1 MMLVFPQLQTG
12 AGGQFPIIR
21 RRTLTTMG
29 NTLADGSRI
38 VYADGP
44 LRANAWDLTL
54 RDLSDNECAAI
65 QQLFESVEGR
75 KGTFT
80 FLDPVSN
87 LLAHSEELDG
97 SCWTKD
103 PMLQITTG
111 IDDPMGGH
119 RAIRL
124 INAGQ
129 TGQSLTQSLA
139 APAWFG
145 YSMSVYARSDAASP
159 LSLVRSSPTNTQ
171 MRVFTTGP
179 GWTRCAVSGALNAT
193 ESTVAF
199 ALQLPAGAS
208 VDLFGIQVE
217 AQPGASAYKASGAH
231 NGVYSHAR
239 FDHDMLRSVCDGPD
253 QNRLDI
259 RIVARD

>member
-1 MMLVFPQLQTG
+1 MT
-12 AGGQFPIIR
+12 
-21 RRTLTTMG
+21 
-29 NTLADGSRI
+29 NTLADESRI
-38 VYADGP
+38 LYADGSP
-44 LRANAWDLTL
+44 RANAWDLAL
-54 RDLSDNECAAI
+54 RDLTDDECGAI
-65 QQLFESVEGR
+65 QRLFESVEGR

-87 LLAHSEELDG
+87 LLAHSEELDNP
-97 SCWTKD
+97 CWTKD

-111 IDDPMGGH
+111 IDDPMGG
-119 RAIRL
+119 RSAVRV

-129 TGQSLTQSLA
+129 TAQSLTQSLA

-145 YSMSVYARSDAASP
+145 YSMSVYARSVAASP
-159 LSLVRSSPTNTQ
+159 VSLMRSSPTNTQ

-179 GWTRCAVSGALNAT
+179 GWTRCALSGTLSAT
-193 ESTVAF
+193 ESTVSF

-208 VDLFGIQVE
+208 VDLYGIQAE
-217 AQPGASAYKASGAH
+217 AQPGASAYKRSGSR
-231 NGVYSHAR
+231 NGVYSKAR
-239 FDHDMLRSVCDGPD
+239 FDDDVLRTICDGPD